1 MPFPRHAT
9 LFSVPFSANHVA
21 IDASHHKH
29 LGHGPA
35 HQGGRASHGQ
45 ISRLTGLSDVSVLM
59 KTTRGQ
65 NMSIKPPF
73 TEIEIKRATSGFY
86 EGHSM
91 EIALVS
97 KISMALLVIWAL
109 VWPANANGI
118 LGSLNWRLLE
128 DFNAF
133 YIVIVGFFAFFLFV
147 VAALPQTGRRIMG
160 RPGEAPEFS
169 NFSWFS
175 MMFGAGLGVGLMVFA
190 TAEPLGLWGSNP
202 LTVSGQV
209 TGNTEEALQS
219 GYRYTFLH
227 YGFHAWAIYVVTG
240 LSLAYYAYTRDMP
253 LTIRS
258 ALTPLFGKYVNGLF
272 GHIVDILGVV
282 ATILGVSVTIGFGV
296 SQFIDGMYAITGMEW
311 MMDMTGEAPAPGTVG
326 LIAGLLTIMG
336 MSIISAVS
344 GVGRGVKYLSNLN
357 LVLSIILLLVFVV
370 FGSFAFAMTTYGSAL
385 VDYILHFFQL
395 SFGPYLPQSQAEFA
409 AALPAEA
416 APLADSLYA
425 GATNAWGS
433 FEAFQGGL
441 EGEAAALSPAV
452 QQAVYAAGTDG
463 RLFGWQA
470 GWTTFYW
477 AWWIA
482 FSPFVGLFLARIS
495 RGRSVREFIVGCVF
509 APALVCFAWMTI
521 LGGTAIDLELTG
533 GADGAIISASNTA
546 KLFVT
551 LGEMISGGFLSAIT
565 IMCVVLIMTFLV
577 TSADSGILVMNTIM
591 SGGDQDT
598 DNKHK
603 VIWGIIL
610 TLVIG
615 TLLIAGKNGTGS
627 DPMEAL
633 KSAMIIGALPFTMVM
648 GLMCLSLAKALY
660 RDGLRDK
667 HAASVTAAAE

>member
-1 MPFPRHAT
+1 
-9 LFSVPFSANHVA
+9 
-21 IDASHHKH
+21 
-29 LGHGPA
+29 
-35 HQGGRASHGQ
+35 
-45 ISRLTGLSDVSVLM
+45 
-59 KTTRGQ
+59 
-65 NMSIKPPF
+65 MSIKPPF
-73 TEIEIKRATSGFY
+73 TDINIQKAPSGFY
-86 EGHSM
+86 QGNSLP
-91 EIALVS
+91 IALIS

-109 VWPANANGI
+109 VWPANANGV

-133 YIVIVGFFAFFLFV
+133 YILIVGFFAFFLFV

-160 RPGEAPEFS
+160 MPGEAPEFS

-202 LTVSGQV
+202 EILKGGV
-209 TGNTEEALQS
+209 TANTAEAVQS

-240 LSLAYYAYTRDMP
+240 LCLAYYAYTRNMP

-258 ALTPLFGKYVNGLF
+258 ALTPLFGKYMNGLL
-272 GHIVDILGVV
+272 GHVVDILGIV

-296 SQFIDGMYAITGMEW
+296 SQFIDGVYAITGMDW
-311 MMDMTGEAPAPGTVG
+311 MMDMSGDVPAPGSVG
-326 LIAGLLTIMG
+326 LIAGLVVIMG

-357 LVLSIILLLVFVV
+357 LVLSLILLMVFVV
-370 FGSFAFAMTTYGSAL
+370 FGSFVFAMSTYGSAFI
-385 VDYILHFFQL
+385 DYILHFTQL
-395 SFGPYLPQSQAEFA
+395 SFGPHLPMSETAFA

-416 APLADSLYA
+416 APLAGELYS
-425 GATNAWGS
+425 GATDAWGS

-441 EGEAAALSPAV
+441 TGAAAELPAQV
-452 QQAVYAAGTDG
+452 QQAAYAAGTEG

-495 RGRSVREFIVGCVF
+495 KGRTVREFIVGCVL
-509 APALVCFAWMTI
+509 APAMVCFAWMTI
-521 LGGTAIDLELTG
+521 LGATAIDLELTG
-533 GADGAIISASNTA
+533 GANGEIIGASNTA

-551 LGEMISGGFLSAIT
+551 LEQMISGGFLTAVT
-565 IMCVVLIMTFLV
+565 VMCVVLIMTFLV

-591 SGGDQDT
+591 SGGAEET
-598 DNKHK
+598 DIKHR
-603 VIWGIIL
+603 VVWGVIL

-615 TLLIAGKNGTGS
+615 TLLVAGKNGSGS

-633 KSAMIIGALPFTMVM
+633 KSAMIIGALPFTLVM
-648 GLMCLSLAKALY
+648 GLMCVALMKALY
-660 RDGLRDK
+660 RDGMRDK
-667 HAASVTAAAE
+667 HATAVAAAE